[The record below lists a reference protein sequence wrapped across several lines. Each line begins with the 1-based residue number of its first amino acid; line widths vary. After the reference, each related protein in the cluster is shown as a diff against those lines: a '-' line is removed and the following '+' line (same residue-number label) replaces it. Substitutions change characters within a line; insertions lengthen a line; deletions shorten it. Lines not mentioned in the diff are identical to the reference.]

1 LVNNRHHP
9 GSPLNSAVSL
19 KLTPYFQPKKVSV
32 SKPRYIL
39 DAGPLIAYANSRDV
53 HHSWACGVLDAIGE
67 VPIVPEIVIA
77 EACWVL
83 RSSKSTINELM
94 TLTQSGAVRLV
105 PVLGPSNPKILEWM
119 MKYWPRMDLADACV
133 LSLAE
138 RNPQARIITT
148 DLRDFGVYR
157 INGKPLPITA
167 PHLPV

>member
-1 LVNNRHHP
+1 
-9 GSPLNSAVSL
+9 
-19 KLTPYFQPKKVSV
+19 V
-32 SKPRYIL
+32 SKSRYIL

-53 HHSWACGVLDAIGE
+53 HHARACGVLDAIGE
-67 VPIVPEIVIA
+67 APIVPEIVIA

-94 TLTQSGAVRLV
+94 MLTQSGAVRLV
-105 PVLGPSNPKILEWM
+105 PVLGPSNSKILEWM

-157 INGKPLPITA
+157 INGKPLPLIA